1 MAGIE
6 AAAVAEW
13 SYGLSGVTF
22 EQIEYGL
29 DTWSEDWPPSLPEFR
44 SACLGKKGGK
54 NEFNMDYVPEC
65 YRQRPWTA
73 DKKKMLSNDQR
84 EARREKIAANI
95 DELKRRLRQ
104 QPTE

>member
-6 AAAVAEW
+6 EAAVAEW
-13 SYGLSGVTF
+13 SNGLSGVTG
-22 EQIEYGL
+22 EQIKHGL

-44 SACLGKKGGK
+44 NACMGTKEGK
-54 NEFNMDYVPEC
+54 NEYGMDYVPEC

-84 EARREKIAANI
+84 EANREKIAANI
-95 DELKRRLRQ
+95 AELKRRLRR